1 MQYIKGVRAEAD
13 FVNEEEAIQ
22 TFVRVNA
29 RIRVPEVR
37 CIDAAGNQIGVIA
50 TREALQMASASGMDL
65 VEISPNAHP
74 PVCRIMN
81 FGKFK
86 YEQGKK
92 DKQAKRNQTAG
103 KVKEIQLHPS
113 IGEHDY
119 ETKVR
124 HVREFLQEGHRVKV
138 SLFYRGRESA
148 HQELG
153 VQVMNRVI
161 ADCQGIG
168 NTEQPPKMLGRSL
181 QMVMCPKPGLK
192 NRAKSDDD
200 TGDAQP
206 TV

>member
-1 MQYIKGVRAEAD
+1 M
-13 FVNEEEAIQ
+13 
-22 TFVRVNA
+22 NA

-37 CIDAAGNQIGVIA
+37 CIDANGNQVGVIT
-50 TREALQMASASGMDL
+50 TREALQMASHAALDL

-74 PVCRIMN
+74 PVCRIMD

-92 DKQAKRNQTAG
+92 DKQAKRNQSAA
-103 KVKEIQLHPS
+103 KVKEIQFHPS

-119 ETKVR
+119 DTKVR
-124 HVREFLQEGHRVKV
+124 HVKDFLAEGHRVKV

-153 VQVMNRVI
+153 FAVMNRII
-161 ADCQGIG
+161 ADCQGQG
-168 NTEQPPKMLGRSL
+168 NTEQPPKMMGRSL

-192 NRAKSDDD
+192 NKVKPDDAPD
-200 TGDAQP
+200 SPAG
-206 TV
+206 